1 MYLVEH
7 SASINEELRFI
18 IKDGVGLH
26 ISDLEAPFP
35 SLLVPSHAFDLML
48 ELYVL
53 VDEVILIVDAFE
65 ILPDLWRVAVVVRP
79 EFDLP
84 GELVVDR
91 RDITGTSRIAR
102 YRKVF
107 S

>member
-48 ELYVL
+48 ELYIL
-53 VDEVILIVDAFE
+53 VDEVVLIVDAFQ
-65 ILPDLWRVAVVVRP
+65 ILPDLWRVAVVMRP
-79 EFDLP
+79 KFDLP
-84 GELVVDR
+84 RKLVVDR
-91 RDITGTSRIAR
+91 GNITGASGIAR
-102 YRKVF
+102 C
-107 S
+107 